1 MLTPISVLQKGR
13 ITEAT
18 AQSRGPD
25 FRPCK
30 LTAHPPKTS
39 IPNKCTPTKTK
50 VTHYVVV
57 LSLKILLA
65 GPALQNEL
73 DTAVQKFAPRHYS
86 NFARNFMLTETVLH
100 TRKYAAAQK
109 QSADVARAI

>member
-50 VTHYVVV
+50 VTHYVVL

-73 DTAVQKFAPRHYS
+73 DTAVQKFAPRH
-86 NFARNFMLTETVLH
+86 
-100 TRKYAAAQK
+100 
-109 QSADVARAI
+109 